1 MRGRSRF
8 ISDMAQ
14 MANGAATAL
23 GGLREEIDNIARQRI
38 ERHQNASGLVTREE
52 HDALQ
57 TRHEALAARIAV
69 LEAQL
74 AELAGAAAKPA
85 ATNAATKKAAAKSLP
100 RARPDPRAG
109 RARAWISRR
118 KISAKIYDSFVA
130 RRAAPAKPLF
140 MHGFVN

>member
-1 MRGRSRF
+1 MRGRSRL

-23 GGLREEIDNIARQRI
+23 GGLREEIDNIARQRT
-38 ERHQNASGLVTREE
+38 ERHQNASGLVTCEE

-85 ATNAATKKAAAKSLP
+85 AKKAATKKAAAKKSAP
-100 RARPDPRAG
+100 RKA
-109 RARAWISRR
+109 
-118 KISAKIYDSFVA
+118 
-130 RRAAPAKPLF
+130 
-140 MHGFVN
+140 

>member
-1 MRGRSRF
+1 MRGRSRL
-8 ISDMAQ
+8 ISDIAQ

-23 GGLREEIDNIARQRI
+23 GGLREEIDNIARQRT

-85 ATNAATKKAAAKSLP
+85 AKKAATKKAAAKKSSP
-100 RARPDPRAG
+100 RKA
-109 RARAWISRR
+109 
-118 KISAKIYDSFVA
+118 
-130 RRAAPAKPLF
+130 
-140 MHGFVN
+140 